1 MLSSVGL
8 LYFRT
13 THQLEAG
20 MSIRGRLLAL
30 AIGGVLP
37 LLIVGLIGLGIVWTE
52 KQQQLN
58 ESLEQQAELAA
69 VVFDRWLDAQYQPLK
84 TIASYSPDQLNDKPA
99 LEGNL
104 KAALLHRRHWIDLRV
119 LDASGKVIATEPAD
133 AGNLPPGLA
142 ERLVTGVRG
151 GVPAVETDWTL
162 GEGRYLVAVAVPL
175 EGGAVVARIDGLA
188 FKEPLHGITL
198 PDRAVVTLL
207 DQRFRVVYRSQTP
220 ESAIGMDLSN
230 SEFLSALQNQ
240 NTGLVVVKSSIDG
253 VERVYGLGRVG
264 QTGYIVMVG
273 IPSAIL
279 YASAWRQLM
288 WYAVVGLIVVFGTM
302 TGALFIARSIARPV
316 RLLNFAAEEF
326 GGGNFSARAPT
337 EGKDEMSRLGVNF
350 NAMAERLQ
358 KREARFAELDR
369 LKSEFVSTVSHELR
383 TPLTTIKALTRLLM
397 REGLEEAKRREYIE
411 TISVECDRQ
420 IDFVLNLLDLSRIE
434 GGVLRVTHERVEVD
448 EVISSV
454 VKSEARSAEKRRH
467 ALQVEPQPEVPPVCA
482 DPKELRRVLSN
493 IVENAIKYTPDGG
506 RIILSARQED
516 SQVAI
521 SVTDNGRGIPA
532 EDMPFLFDKFHRGR
546 PAPHSAAMAVGT
558 TNAEFLEDADVSGVG
573 LGLYLARNVMERM
586 GGRISVDSKVGRG
599 STFKL
604 HLPLWHDGGCK
615 INRSS
620 EDQPH
625 G

>member
-1 MLSSVGL
+1 
-8 LYFRT
+8 
-13 THQLEAG
+13 

-37 LLIVGLIGLGIVWTE
+37 LLIVGLTVLGIVWNE
-52 KQQQLN
+52 KQNQLN
-58 ESLEQQAELAA
+58 DALEQQAELAG
-69 VVFDRWLDAQYQPLK
+69 VVFDRWLDAQYQPLQ
-84 TIASYSPDQLNDKPA
+84 TIASYPPDHLNDKTA
-99 LEGNL
+99 LEENL
-104 KAALLHRRHWIDLRV
+104 RAALIHRTHWIDLRV
-119 LDASGKVIATEPAD
+119 LDASGKVVAIYPAG
-133 AGNLPPGLA
+133 AENLPASVADKLLG
-142 ERLVTGVRG
+142 EMRRGVQD
-151 GVPAVETDWTL
+151 VETDWAR
-162 GEGRYLVAVAVPL
+162 GEGRYVLAIAVPV
-175 EGGAVVARIDGLA
+175 EGAGAVVARIDGAAL
-188 FKEPLHGITL
+188 KEPFRGMSL
-198 PDRAVVTLL
+198 PDRAVITLI
-207 DQRFRVVYRSQTP
+207 DQRHRIVYRSQTP
-220 ESAIGMDLSN
+220 ESTIGIDLTDSGM
-230 SEFLSALQNQ
+230 LSTLKTQ
-240 NTGLVVVKSSIDG
+240 NTAVVVVKSSIDG

-264 QTGYIVMVG
+264 KTGYVVLVG
-273 IPSAIL
+273 VPSAIL

-288 WYAVVGLIVVFGTM
+288 GYAVVGLIVVFCTM
-302 TGALFIARSIARPV
+302 TGALLIARSIARPV

-326 GGGNFSARAPT
+326 GGGNFSVRAPT
-337 EGKDEMSRLGVNF
+337 EGKDEMSRLGMNF

-358 KREARFAELDR
+358 RREARLAELDR

-397 REGLEEAKRREYIE
+397 RDGLEETKRREYIE

-454 VKSEARSAEKRRH
+454 IKSEARSAEKRRH
-467 ALQVEPQPEVPPVCA
+467 ELRVEPQPDVPPVCA

-506 RIILSARQED
+506 RIILSAREED

-532 EDMPFLFDKFHRGR
+532 EDMPILFDKFHRGR
-546 PAPHSAAMAVGT
+546 PAPHSAAMAEGT

-573 LGLYLARNVMERM
+573 LGLYLGRNVMERM
-586 GGRISVDSKVGRG
+586 GGRISVDSEVGRG

-604 HLPLWHDGGCK
+604 HLPLWSDGGCNK
-615 INRSS
+615 P
-620 EDQPH
+620 E
-625 G
+625 